1 MKRVKKEG
9 FETITANISK
19 ELKRDLDLYSI
30 ASGMYQKD
38 VVSLALSEFLKGKKD
53 FVEKIL
59 ELQKNI

>member
-30 ASGMYQKD
+30 ASGMYQK
-38 VVSLALSEFLKGKKD
+38 E
-53 FVEKIL
+53 VEMIVN
-59 ELQKNI
+59 E